1 MDVRGENAHAAR
13 SRADAW
19 LDSEMRGIRL
29 LAFAYIAC
37 STLAVLV
44 LMPALSSAQDVT
56 EAALKAAF
64 IYNFAQFTEWPSDVV
79 VAADPFVMCVFGDAA
94 VGDALERAVK
104 RRTIANHSLIVSQT
118 APGPQRACHLLYVSG
133 MTVDQAA
140 QLVAGLRD
148 VPVLTISDIEGF
160 TESGGIAQFFFE
172 HGQLRF
178 SVRLASAKRARLH
191 ISSRLLALAKRQ

>member
-1 MDVRGENAHAAR
+1 MRGENAHTAR

-19 LDSEMRGIRL
+19 LDSEMGRIRL
-29 LAFAYIAC
+29 LAFAHIAC
-37 STLAVLV
+37 ATLAVPV

-104 RRTIANHSLIVSQT
+104 RRTIANHSMIVSQT
-118 APGPQRACHLLYVSG
+118 APGPS
-133 MTVDQAA
+133 
-140 QLVAGLRD
+140 RD
-148 VPVLTISDIEGF
+148 CVTCPC
-160 TESGGIAQFFFE
+160 
-172 HGQLRF
+172 
-178 SVRLASAKRARLH
+178 
-191 ISSRLLALAKRQ
+191 

>member
-1 MDVRGENAHAAR
+1 MQLFTTAQTDVVAFGTLQPNSQYGMDVRGENAHAAR

-19 LDSEMRGIRL
+19 LDSEMRRTRL
-29 LAFAYIAC
+29 LAFAHITC
-37 STLAVLV
+37 STLVVLV

-104 RRTIANHSLIVSQT
+104 RRTIANHSMIVSQT
-118 APGPQRACHLLYVSG
+118 RPGRSG
-133 MTVDQAA
+133 
-140 QLVAGLRD
+140 
-148 VPVLTISDIEGF
+148 PVISCMCQG
-160 TESGGIAQFFFE
+160 
-172 HGQLRF
+172 
-178 SVRLASAKRARLH
+178 
-191 ISSRLLALAKRQ
+191 